1 MIITRKPVA
10 RLIVAAA
17 VAALVAACG
26 SGDDGN
32 GGPRP
37 EGSVA
42 ADPTGG
48 PSSIAPT
55 PNATLLASITPPP
68 VVRTVVA
75 IDANASTPDVD
86 GASVYASGGE
96 FTVAFVIVE
105 AGASYQGYQFDIEWD
120 AEIVGYTGI
129 EHLKPE
135 GLETCSPTRT
145 FASDG
150 DESGAATENVNRVAA
165 FCLNTE
171 LAPTTFTGP
180 VSTITLSCAAP
191 GETTL
196 HLLTTDEGTIGTLVQ
211 TQSEEESYEHTLTL
225 NDATITCQ

>member
-1 MIITRKPVA
+1 MIITRKPIA
-10 RLIVAAA
+10 RLIVAVA

-37 EGSVA
+37 EGTVA

-48 PSSIAPT
+48 PNGIAPT
-55 PNATLLASITPPP
+55 PNATLLAGVTPPP
-68 VVRTVVA
+68 IVRTVVA
-75 IDANASTPDVD
+75 IDADANTPDVD
-86 GASVYASGGE
+86 GAGVYASGGE
-96 FTVAFVIVE
+96 FTIAFVIVE

-120 AEIVGYTGI
+120 GEILGYAGI

-145 FASDG
+145 FASG
-150 DESGAATENVNRVAA
+150 TGEPGAASEQTNRVAA

-180 VSTITLSCAAP
+180 VSTIALKCTTP

-196 HLLTTDEGTIGTLVQ
+196 HLLTTGEGTIGTAVQ

>member
-1 MIITRKPVA
+1 MIITRRPVV
-10 RLIVAAA
+10 RLIVAVA

-26 SGDDGN
+26 SGDDST
-32 GGPRP
+32 RP

-48 PSSIAPT
+48 PNGITPT
-55 PNATLLASITPPP
+55 GPDATLLAGVTPPP

-75 IDANASTPDVD
+75 IDTNASTPDVD

-96 FTVAFVIVE
+96 FTIAFVIVE

-120 AEIVGYTGI
+120 GEIVGYTGI

-165 FCLNTE
+165 FCLNTQ

-180 VSTITLSCAAP
+180 VSTITLSCKTA

-196 HLLTTDEGTIGTLVQ
+196 HLLTTDEGTIGTLIQ